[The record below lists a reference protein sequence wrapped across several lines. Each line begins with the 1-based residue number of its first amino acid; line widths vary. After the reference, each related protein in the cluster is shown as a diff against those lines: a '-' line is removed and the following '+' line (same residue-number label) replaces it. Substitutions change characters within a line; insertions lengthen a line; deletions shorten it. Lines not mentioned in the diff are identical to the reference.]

1 MAALCLL
8 LLVLA
13 PAMLQ
18 AQSGADGRYYIEFRE
33 HRSDSAGVIRQAG
46 GRPVHEF
53 PEHKVIAAWLSGRA
67 IEGLRRNPNIA
78 AIEEDPR
85 REPMGDTTPYGI
97 SMVQADSAPI
107 NDAGA
112 ANRKICIID
121 SGYYINHED
130 LDKDTSVTGD
140 SDSGGAGNWNED
152 GCGHGTHVAGTI
164 AALSNGTG
172 VRGVLPSGNVK
183 LHIVKVFGNDCSWTY
198 SSDLIAALKKCR
210 AAGSNVVSM
219 SLGGSFKSRFE
230 ENAFNDAYNAG
241 VLSVAAAGNGG
252 NTSYS
257 YPASYSSVVSVAA
270 VDSNKVVADFSQ
282 KNNQVELAAPGVSV
296 LSTVPYKETNTL
308 TVKTI
313 TDQGNWIEY
322 AARTTGVTGLLVDG
336 GLCDSAGSWSGMI
349 VLCQRGTNSFYD
361 KVSNVQT
368 GGGRAAVIY
377 NNVPGGFDG
386 TLGTGS
392 SSTIPAIGLSQED
405 GQFLLG
411 NGSIGLQATVV
422 STSDKPASGYDYFS
436 GTSMAT
442 PHVSGVAAL
451 VWSYNPAWTNV
462 QIRDALQK
470 SALDLGAPG
479 RDNSYGYGLVQAK
492 AALAYLGGGGGGGS
506 TDTTPP
512 AIAGVYF
519 RKTDNRGTFEISWTT
534 NEPSTSEVTFISST
548 NQTFTNAT
556 LVTNHKMTFKGVK
569 GQTYT
574 FTVSSTDAAG
584 NKATSGQYTYSN

>member
-1 MAALCLL
+1 
-8 LLVLA
+8 
-13 PAMLQ
+13 
-18 AQSGADGRYYIEFRE
+18 
-33 HRSDSAGVIRQAG
+33 
-46 GRPVHEF
+46 
-53 PEHKVIAAWLSGRA
+53 
-67 IEGLRRNPNIA
+67 
-78 AIEEDPR
+78 
-85 REPMGDTTPYGI
+85 
-97 SMVQADSAPI
+97 
-107 NDAGA
+107 
-112 ANRKICIID
+112 
-121 SGYYINHED
+121 
-130 LDKDTSVTGD
+130 
-140 SDSGGAGNWNED
+140 
-152 GCGHGTHVAGTI
+152 
-164 AALSNGTG
+164 
-172 VRGVLPSGNVK
+172 
-183 LHIVKVFGNDCSWTY
+183 
-198 SSDLIAALKKCR
+198 
-210 AAGSNVVSM
+210 
-219 SLGGSFKSRFE
+219 
-230 ENAFNDAYNAG
+230 
-241 VLSVAAAGNGG
+241 
-252 NTSYS
+252 
-257 YPASYSSVVSVAA
+257 SSVVSVAA

-313 TDQGNWIEY
+313 TDQGNWIEN
-322 AARTTGVTGLLVDG
+322 AARTAGVTGVLADG

-392 SSTIPAIGLSQED
+392 SSTIPAIGLTQED

-422 STSDKPASGYDYFS
+422 STSEKPASGYDYFS

-492 AALAYLGGGGGGGS
+492 AALAYLQGSGSGGGGGGG
-506 TDTTPP
+506 TDTTAPV
-512 AIAGVYF
+512 IA
-519 RKTDNRGTFEISWTT
+519 N
-534 NEPSTSEVTFISST
+534 
-548 NQTFTNAT
+548 
-556 LVTNHKMTFKGVK
+556 
-569 GQTYT
+569 
-574 FTVSSTDAAG
+574 VSSQK
-584 NKATSGQYTYSN
+584 N

>member
-1 MAALCLL
+1 MTSSTDSSRLCMAALCLL

-18 AQSGADGRYYIEFRE
+18 AQSGPDGRYYVEFRE

-53 PEHKVIAAWLSGRA
+53 PEHKVIAAWLPGRA

-85 REPMGDTTPYGI
+85 REPMGLQTTPYGI
-97 SMVQADSAPI
+97 SMVQADQVPDGVA
-107 NDAGA
+107 A

-121 SGYYINHED
+121 SGYYIGHED
-130 LDKDTSVTGD
+130 LDKDASVTGD
-140 SDSGGAGNWNED
+140 NDSGAGGWNED

-164 AALSNGTG
+164 AALSNDTG

-183 LHIVKVFGNDCSWTY
+183 LHIVKVFGNDCSWAY
-198 SSDLIAALKKCR
+198 SSDLVAALKKCR

-230 ENAFNDAYNAG
+230 ETAFNDAYNAG

-313 TDQGNWIEY
+313 TDQTITDQGNWIEN
-322 AARTTGVTGLLVDG
+322 AARTAGVTGVLADG

-386 TLGTGS
+386 PLATGTS
-392 SSTIPAIGLSQED
+392 TTIPAMGLTHED
-405 GQFLLG
+405 GQWRFG
-411 NGSIGLQATVV
+411 KGRIGLPATVA
-422 STSDKPASGYDYFS
+422 SSSDKPASC
-436 GTSMAT
+436 
-442 PHVSGVAAL
+442 
-451 VWSYNPAWTNV
+451 
-462 QIRDALQK
+462 
-470 SALDLGAPG
+470 
-479 RDNSYGYGLVQAK
+479 
-492 AALAYLGGGGGGGS
+492 
-506 TDTTPP
+506 
-512 AIAGVYF
+512 
-519 RKTDNRGTFEISWTT
+519 
-534 NEPSTSEVTFISST
+534 
-548 NQTFTNAT
+548 
-556 LVTNHKMTFKGVK
+556 
-569 GQTYT
+569 
-574 FTVSSTDAAG
+574 
-584 NKATSGQYTYSN
+584 

>member
-1 MAALCLL
+1 M
-8 LLVLA
+8 
-13 PAMLQ
+13 
-18 AQSGADGRYYIEFRE
+18 
-33 HRSDSAGVIRQAG
+33 
-46 GRPVHEF
+46 
-53 PEHKVIAAWLSGRA
+53 
-67 IEGLRRNPNIA
+67 
-78 AIEEDPR
+78 
-85 REPMGDTTPYGI
+85 
-97 SMVQADSAPI
+97 
-107 NDAGA
+107 
-112 ANRKICIID
+112 
-121 SGYYINHED
+121 
-130 LDKDTSVTGD
+130 
-140 SDSGGAGNWNED
+140 
-152 GCGHGTHVAGTI
+152 
-164 AALSNGTG
+164 
-172 VRGVLPSGNVK
+172 
-183 LHIVKVFGNDCSWTY
+183 
-198 SSDLIAALKKCR
+198 
-210 AAGSNVVSM
+210 
-219 SLGGSFKSRFE
+219 
-230 ENAFNDAYNAG
+230 
-241 VLSVAAAGNGG
+241 LSVAAAGNGG

-313 TDQGNWIEY
+313 TDQTITDQGNWIEN
-322 AARTTGVTGLLVDG
+322 AARTAGVTGVLADG

-392 SSTIPAIGLSQED
+392 SSTIPAIGLGQED

-534 NEPSTSEVTFISST
+534 NEPSTSQVTFISST
-548 NQTFTNAT
+548 NQTFTSAT
-556 LVTNHKMTFKGVK
+556 LVTIHKMTFKGVK

-584 NKATSGQYTYSN
+584 NKATSGPYTYSN

>member
-85 REPMGDTTPYGI
+85 REPMSQTTPYGI

-130 LDKDTSVTGD
+130 LDKDDSVTGD

-164 AALSNGTG
+164 AALNNGTG
-172 VRGVLPSGNVK
+172 VLGVLPNGKIN

-313 TDQGNWIEY
+313 TDQTITDQGNWIEY

-336 GLCDSAGSWSGMI
+336 GLCDSAGS
-349 VLCQRGTNSFYD
+349 
-361 KVSNVQT
+361 
-368 GGGRAAVIY
+368 
-377 NNVPGGFDG
+377 
-386 TLGTGS
+386 
-392 SSTIPAIGLSQED
+392 
-405 GQFLLG
+405 
-411 NGSIGLQATVV
+411 
-422 STSDKPASGYDYFS
+422 
-436 GTSMAT
+436 
-442 PHVSGVAAL
+442 
-451 VWSYNPAWTNV
+451 
-462 QIRDALQK
+462 
-470 SALDLGAPG
+470 
-479 RDNSYGYGLVQAK
+479 
-492 AALAYLGGGGGGGS
+492 
-506 TDTTPP
+506 
-512 AIAGVYF
+512 
-519 RKTDNRGTFEISWTT
+519 
-534 NEPSTSEVTFISST
+534 
-548 NQTFTNAT
+548 
-556 LVTNHKMTFKGVK
+556 
-569 GQTYT
+569 
-574 FTVSSTDAAG
+574 
-584 NKATSGQYTYSN
+584 